1 MKMKRAVVLGS
12 LLLSLGLLLSGCL
25 KPVSS
30 THRQPEKQVGLPA
43 PITLS
48 EDESLISILGTNDLH
63 GAIQPK
69 KVKPSKEAAEQRV
82 GGMAF
87 WAGAVK
93 SIREGVAKRYG
104 RRAGVLVV
112 DGGDQFQG
120 TLLSNYTEGALFF
133 SLMNEVGYD
142 AIVPGNHDYDFGPA
156 GWLADQVTEES
167 SDKDPRGVIKGLAA
181 IAKFP
186 LLSANTYMKS
196 SLRTIEGKPAT
207 VDSVKCATNEL
218 IDWSLAR
225 RPGFLKPFVV
235 TEVAGIRVALIG
247 LDNPETPRST
257 TIPNVSDLCF
267 RSSLEEYK
275 SVRASLDGAADVFV
289 VVIHDGDINQDL
301 KLTDLL
307 TGILAWREDGVDAII
322 GGHTHV
328 VNRVEKNGVFGIQSG
343 ANGERFGRID
353 LVYDRKAGKVV
364 REKTRVAAG
373 AFLFH
378 EICDEGIV
386 PFCGAREGAKIVLEG
401 EKVSES
407 GTAAAKIADAEK
419 AVAPMA
425 KRVLGTTD
433 EAIRK
438 ERDRESPLLNL
449 LTDAFREAS
458 GADVAMINTGGVRTD
473 LAAGT
478 IHYENLY
485 QVLPFNNR
493 AVMLAPMKVST
504 LLKVLTRSARSCGKH
519 GSVLGSGI
527 RATYQRGP
535 CKTDNDGLDP
545 AGRVLTMTLHDG
557 TLLYDARDPA
567 NPVLNERDLRV
578 ATLDFLAAGGSGFDM
593 FKEAPVAGDL
603 GIFRELVAEQL
614 AKNRVPISAKVD
626 GRWLDGTPAPTK

>member
-1 MKMKRAVVLGS
+1 MKMKRSAPLGF
-12 LLLSLGLLLSGCL
+12 LFLSLGLLLSGCSDTE
-25 KPVSS
+25 PVV
-30 THRQPEKQVGLPA
+30 RREGQLEVPP
-43 PITLS
+43 PIALS
-48 EDESLISILGTNDLH
+48 GDEVLISILGTNDLH

-69 KVKPSKEAAEQRV
+69 KVRPAKDAPEQTT

-87 WAGAVK
+87 WSGVVK
-93 SIREGVAKRYG
+93 SIRTGVAKRYG
-104 RRAGVLVV
+104 NRGGVLVV

-156 GWLADQVTEES
+156 GWLVDQVTAES
-167 SDKDPRGVIKGLAA
+167 SDKDSRGVIKSLAA
-181 IAKFP
+181 SAKFP
-186 LLSANTYMKS
+186 LLSANTYLKE
-196 SLRTIEGKPAT
+196 SLRTIEGKPAA
-207 VDSVKCATNEL
+207 VDSVKCTTNDL
-218 IDWSLAR
+218 IDWSQAR
-225 RPGFLKPFVV
+225 RPGFLSPFVIK
-235 TEVAGIRVALIG
+235 EVAGVRVAIIG

-257 TIPNVSDLCF
+257 TVANVSDLCF

-275 SVRASLDGAADVFV
+275 TLRASLDGAADVFV

-301 KLTDLL
+301 KLTELL
-307 TGILAWREDGVDAII
+307 NGILAWRKDGVDAIV

-328 VNRVEKNGVFGIQSG
+328 VNRVEKNGVYGIQSG

-373 AFLFH
+373 AFLFQ
-378 EICDEGIV
+378 ESCDERIE
-386 PFCGAREGAKIVLEG
+386 PFCRAREGAKISLEG
-401 EKVSES
+401 EKVVDSD
-407 GTAAAKIADAEK
+407 AALARIADAEK
-419 AVAPMA
+419 AIAPMA
-425 KRVLGTTD
+425 KRVLGTAD
-433 EAIRK
+433 EGIRK

-473 LAAGT
+473 LSAGT
-478 IHYENLY
+478 IYYENLY
-485 QVLPFNNR
+485 QVSPFNNR

-504 LLKVLTRSARSCGKH
+504 LLKVLTRSAQSCGKH

-535 CKTDNDGLDP
+535 CKSDVDGLDP
-545 AGRVLTMTLHDG
+545 AGRVVTIELNDG
-557 TLLYDARDPA
+557 NVLYDARDPA
-567 NPVLNERDLRV
+567 NPILNERNLRV
-578 ATLDFLAAGGSGFDM
+578 ATLDFLATGGSGFDM
-593 FKEAPVAGDL
+593 FKEAPVAADL

-614 AKNRVPISAKVD
+614 EKNRAKISAKVD
-626 GRWLDGTPAPTK
+626 GRWTDVTPVPAK